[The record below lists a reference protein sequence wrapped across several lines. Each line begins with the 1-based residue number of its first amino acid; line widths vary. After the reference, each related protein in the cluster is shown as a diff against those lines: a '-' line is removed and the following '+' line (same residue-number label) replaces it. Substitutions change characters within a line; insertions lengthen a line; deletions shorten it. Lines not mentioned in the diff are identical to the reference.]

1 MSKRWTAEEDG
12 FLLTYHGVGADF
24 VASHDLGRPD
34 GAGERRLKK
43 LTESGARVA
52 FAKMVL
58 ADIEFNSLAG
68 RKSWNDA
75 QETLRW
81 ENEVNES
88 ALGMT

>member
-1 MSKRWTAEEDG
+1 MSKRWTAEEDE

-24 VASHDLGRPD
+24 VASHDLGRPH

-58 ADIEFNSLAG
+58 AQGEFNLLAG
-68 RKSWNDA
+68 REGWA
-75 QETLRW
+75 YAGEMLRW
-81 ENEVNES
+81 ENEVNDL
-88 ALGMT
+88 ALGAT